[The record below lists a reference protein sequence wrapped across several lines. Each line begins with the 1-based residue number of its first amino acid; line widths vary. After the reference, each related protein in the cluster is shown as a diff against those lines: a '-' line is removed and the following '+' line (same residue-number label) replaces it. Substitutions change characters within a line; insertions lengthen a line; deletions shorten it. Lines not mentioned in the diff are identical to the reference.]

1 MKTGYLRHPTPAGE
15 PCRDYSRPALSAAPS
30 PTVNN
35 EDMAGGGL
43 VYGPISSYSRVRILH
58 LVQTRSDRTIGELCD
73 ATGLHANTV
82 REHLQRLIEGG
93 YVIQATERRT
103 TRGRPRT
110 LYSAA
115 TGAPGASSPVA
126 RDKVADAARRGDLM
140 RRMLD
145 EEGSELGTAATHQF
159 DALVEHLEES
169 GFEPVLDEEALTLEL
184 SPCPHAASRPEHRP
198 TLCQVHLGL
207 MQGVLAQAG
216 GPLAADCVLAASRP
230 EDCTV
235 QLRVDSPAA

>member
-1 MKTGYLRHPTPAGE
+1 
-15 PCRDYSRPALSAAPS
+15 
-30 PTVNN
+30 
-35 EDMAGGGL
+35 MANGGL

-58 LVQTRSDRTIGELCD
+58 LVQTRPERTIGELCE

-115 TGAPGASSPVA
+115 TGAPDASSPVL
-126 RDKVADAARRGDLM
+126 RDKVAEAARRGDLM
-140 RRMLD
+140 RRILAETD
-145 EEGSELGTAATHQF
+145 SELGREATYQL

-169 GFEPVLDEEALTLEL
+169 GFEPVVDEDRLTVEL
-184 SPCPHAASRPEHRP
+184 SPCPHAASTPEHRP
-198 TLCQVHLGL
+198 MLCQVHLGL
-207 MQGVLAQAG
+207 MQGVLTQAG
-216 GPLAADCVLAASRP
+216 GPLAAACVRAPRSP
-230 EDCTV
+230 EECTV
-235 QLRVDSPAA
+235 QLRLAEAAEVAA